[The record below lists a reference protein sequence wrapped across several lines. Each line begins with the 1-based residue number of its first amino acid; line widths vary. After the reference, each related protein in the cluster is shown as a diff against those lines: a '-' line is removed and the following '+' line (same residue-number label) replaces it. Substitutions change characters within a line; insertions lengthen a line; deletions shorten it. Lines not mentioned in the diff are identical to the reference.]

1 MANDPPVKPE
11 DDGGGGVGTLRMSD
25 TFDAEAHCDHMA
37 AVLGLE
43 IRPEWRQSVVD
54 NIEATQKI
62 AEAVL
67 SFPLADHVE
76 PAPIF
81 EP

>member
-1 MANDPPVKPE
+1 MN
-11 DDGGGGVGTLRMSD
+11 D

-37 AVLGLE
+37 RVLALE
-43 IRPEWRQSVVD
+43 IPPEWRQSVVD
-54 NIEATQKI
+54 NLKATRAI
-62 AEAVL
+62 AVSVL